1 MTKYLYICIRKL
13 KNVGIGDKS
22 AVITGGARGIGFA
35 IALRFAKEG
44 AKIAIFDI
52 DRQKGVDAVQKIK
65 KEAPNADVIALQVDV
80 SDPESVKKAVEQ
92 VVEKYGRIDIL
103 VNNAAIHLGKPFHEE
118 PLEYWERQFKV
129 NVLGTVIPSQHVIPY
144 MMRNGGGSIINI
156 SSKAAITGEPGHA
169 AYSALKG
176 AIISLTLAM
185 SVDLA
190 PYSIRVNTVC
200 PGPTETDLL
209 YANTTE
215 EDRRR
220 MTQRAPLRRLAKPE
234 DIAAAVLYLA
244 GDDSVYVTGQKLV
257 VDGGMSVVA
266 VERV

>member
-1 MTKYLYICIRKL
+1 MRL
-13 KNVGIGDKS
+13 KDKV
-22 AVITGGARGIGFA
+22 AIITGGGRGIGFA

-44 AKIAIFDI
+44 AKVAIFDI
-52 DRQKGVDAVQKIK
+52 DWQRAVGAVEQIK
-65 KEAPNADVIALQVDV
+65 KEAPNTDVIPLQVDV
-80 SDPESVKKAVEQ
+80 SDTASVKEAVEK
-92 VVEKYGRIDIL
+92 VVQRYGRIDIL

-118 PLEYWERQFKV
+118 PLEYWEKQFKV
-129 NVLGTVIPSQHVIPY
+129 NVLGTVIPSQYVVPHMI
-144 MMRNGGGSIINI
+144 RSGGGSIINI

-190 PYSIRVNTVC
+190 PYNIRVNTIC

-209 YANTTE
+209 YAATTE
-215 EDRRR
+215 EDRKR
-220 MTQRAPLRRLAKPE
+220 MAQRAPLRRLAKPD
-234 DIAAAVLYLA
+234 DIAAAALYLA
-244 GDDSVYVTGQKLV
+244 SDDSAYVTGQRLV
-257 VDGGMSVVA
+257 VDGGMTVVA